1 MGVKGAEEKGPVG
14 EKCDR
19 EKGRRGY
26 KKIFWP
32 RFFFISFFFPFQTDL
47 SCVYENLWFEE

>member
-26 KKIFWP
+26 KKIFLASIL
-32 RFFFISFFFPFQTDL
+32 FHFLFFPFSDGSIL
-47 SCVYENLWFEE
+47 RI